1 MESDAS
7 LPVTGRVAPSV
18 ASRDTGQQETVGDSR
33 SSAGYGG
40 RETDDLQR
48 ARGHGPRIDSFSR
61 IGNYGC
67 DGQHPR

>member
-33 SSAGYGG
+33 SSGGYGG

-48 ARGHGPRIDSFSR
+48 PRGHGQRVDSISR
-61 IGNYGC
+61 IANHGRDRG
-67 DGQHPR
+67 PR